1 VVVLVGM
8 ADATRR
14 NDPPLSVETRP
25 PVARWLVVGA
35 AVLVPVIVGALAS
48 LVLYAT
54 RPGAHAAPPIPMLVP
69 VAAAI
74 SDTTIAD
81 GALLVIQ
88 PATTNR
94 IDVPVGQ
101 VVEIV
106 LEAGPGQRV
115 VSNTPAILMPVTPNP
130 PCQIVTLC
138 DAPGAASWTF
148 DAAHVGMAYLIISFG
163 RHCSPTTGLCDN
175 LRFVLLKPIGVYP
188 RTQPQAQ

>member
-1 VVVLVGM
+1 M
-8 ADATRR
+8 
-14 NDPPLSVETRP
+14 PPAV
-25 PVARWLVVGA
+25 RWLVVGA
-35 AVLVPVIVGALAS
+35 AVLVPFTVGALATM
-48 LVLYAT
+48 VLYAT
-54 RPGAHAAPPIPMLVP
+54 RPTAQALPSFPTLAP

-74 SDTTIAD
+74 ADTTIAD
-81 GALLVIQ
+81 GELLVIQ

-101 VVEIV
+101 VLEIV
-106 LEAGPGQRV
+106 LEAGPGQGV

-148 DAAHVGMAYLIISFG
+148 DAKHIGTAYLIISYG

-175 LRFVLLKPIGVYP
+175 LRFVLLKPFGVYP

>member
-8 ADATRR
+8 ADSARR
-14 NDPPLSVETRP
+14 DDSPLSIETRP
-25 PVARWLVVGA
+25 PIARWLVIGA
-35 AVLVPVIVGALAS
+35 AVLIPVTVGALAT

-54 RPGAHAAPPIPMLVP
+54 RPTPDAAPTISTTVP

-74 SDTTIAD
+74 ADTTIAD
-81 GALLVIQ
+81 GKLLVIQ

-106 LEAGPGQRV
+106 LQAGPGQKV
-115 VSNTPAILMPVTPNP
+115 VSNTPAILRPVTPNP

-138 DAPGAASWTF
+138 EAPGAASWTF
-148 DAAHVGMAYLIISFG
+148 EAAHAGVTYLTISFG

-175 LRFVLLKPIGVYP
+175 LHFVLLKPFGVYA
-188 RTQPQAQ
+188 RSQAQ

>member
-1 VVVLVGM
+1 MVVLVGM
-8 ADATRR
+8 ADTTRR
-14 NDPPLSVETRP
+14 DEPPLSVETRP
-25 PVARWLVVGA
+25 PAARWLVVGA
-35 AVLVPVIVGALAS
+35 AVLIPVTAGVLAS
-48 LVLYAT
+48 VALYAT
-54 RPGAHAAPPIPMLVP
+54 RPTTHAAPSIRPLAP

-115 VSNTPAILMPVTPNP
+115 MSNTPAILMPVTPNP
-130 PCQIVTLC
+130 PCRIVTLC

-148 DAAHVGMAYLIISFG
+148 EAAHVGTAYLIISFG
-163 RHCSPTTGLCDN
+163 RHCSPTSGLCDN
-175 LRFVLLKPIGVYP
+175 LRFVLLKPFGVYP
-188 RTQPQAQ
+188 RPLPQAQ

>member
-1 VVVLVGM
+1 MVVLVGM

-14 NDPPLSVETRP
+14 DDPPLSLETAVP
-25 PVARWLVVGA
+25 LRWVVIGA
-35 AVLVPVIVGALAS
+35 AVLIPVTIGALATV
-48 LVLYAT
+48 VLYAT
-54 RPGAHAAPPIPMLVP
+54 RPSPQAAPAMPLALP

-81 GALLVIQ
+81 GNLLVIE

-106 LEAGPGQRV
+106 LQAGPGQKV
-115 VSNTPAILMPVTPNP
+115 VSNTPVILMPVTPNP

-138 DAPGAASWTF
+138 EAPGAASWTF
-148 DAAHVGMAYLIISFG
+148 EAAHTGVAYLTISFG

-175 LRFVLLKPIGVYP
+175 LHFVLLKPFGVFP
-188 RTQPQAQ
+188 RSQAQ

>member
-8 ADATRR
+8 ADTTRR
-14 NDPPLSVETRP
+14 DDSPLSIDTP
-25 PVARWLVVGA
+25 AALRWLVIGA
-35 AVLVPVIVGALAS
+35 AVLIPVTIGALATV
-48 LVLYAT
+48 VLYAT
-54 RPGAHAAPPIPMLVP
+54 RPSPPPASAMPATLP

-81 GALLVIQ
+81 GNLLVIE

-106 LEAGPGQRV
+106 LQAGPGQKV
-115 VSNTPAILMPVTPNP
+115 VSNTPTILMPVTPNP
-130 PCQIVTLC
+130 PCPIVTLC

-148 DAAHVGMAYLIISFG
+148 EAAHTGVAYLTISFG

-175 LRFVLLKPIGVYP
+175 LRFVLLKPFGVYP
-188 RTQPQAQ
+188 PTPPQAQ

>member
-8 ADATRR
+8 ADTARR
-14 NDPPLSVETRP
+14 VDPSLSVATRP

-35 AVLVPVIVGALAS
+35 AVLVPVTVGALATV
-48 LVLYAT
+48 VLYAT
-54 RPGAHAAPPIPMLVP
+54 RAPAQVIPSFAALAP
-69 VAAAI
+69 AAAAL

-81 GALLVIQ
+81 GKLLVVE

-101 VVEIV
+101 VIEIV
-106 LEAGPGQRV
+106 LEAGPGQKV
-115 VSNTPAILMPVTPNP
+115 TSNAPGILEPVTPNP

-148 DAAHVGMAYLIISFG
+148 HAARVGVAYLTISLG

-175 LRFVLLKPIGVYP
+175 LHFVLLKPFGVYP
-188 RTQPQAQ
+188 STPPQAQ

>member
-1 VVVLVGM
+1 M
-8 ADATRR
+8 AVTTRR
-14 NDPPLSVETRP
+14 DDPPLSVETGP
-25 PVARWLVVGA
+25 PAARWLVVGA
-35 AVLVPVIVGALAS
+35 AVLVPFTVGALATM
-48 LVLYAT
+48 VLYAT
-54 RPGAHAAPPIPMLVP
+54 RPIAYAAPAIPPVGP

-81 GALLVIQ
+81 GDLLVIQ

-106 LEAGPGQRV
+106 VEAGPGQRV

-148 DAAHVGMAYLIISFG
+148 EAAHVGTAYLIISFG

-175 LRFVLLKPIGVYP
+175 LHFVLLKPFGVYP

>member
-8 ADATRR
+8 ADTTRR
-14 NDPPLSVETRP
+14 DDAPLSIETRP

-35 AVLVPVIVGALAS
+35 AVLVPVTIGALATV
-48 LVLYAT
+48 LLYAT
-54 RPGAHAAPPIPMLVP
+54 RPIAHAAPSLPRLAP
-69 VAAAI
+69 VAAAT

-81 GALLVIQ
+81 GELLVVE

-101 VVEIV
+101 VIEIV
-106 LEAGPGQRV
+106 LEAGPGQHV

-148 DAAHVGMAYLIISFG
+148 DAARVGTAYLIISFG
-163 RHCSPTTGLCDN
+163 RHCSPTSGLCDN
-175 LRFVLLKPIGVYP
+175 LRFVLLKPFGVYP
-188 RTQPQAQ
+188 RTLPQAQ